1 MKTPLLLFFKLIIL
15 SLLVSFI
22 NIGDKNSTNRDYS
35 SEELI
40 NISIFK
46 NNVEKVVNVS
56 TIIQRSGSFFMDENR
71 IPAGAGTGFIWD
83 TDGHIVTNYHVVQNG
98 NQFIISFHN
107 DKNSY
112 RAKIIGVEPKKDIAV
127 LKLEKR
133 PAKLSNIQLGDSKG
147 LNVGQKTFA
156 IGNPFGLDHTMTT
169 GIVSAVGRKVEGIGG
184 VKIHDMI
191 QTDAAINPGN
201 SGGPLLDS
209 KGRLIG
215 MNTQILSGSGTSSGV
230 GFAVPVNTI
239 KRIVPQIIKHGK
251 VIRPGLGISLLPDH
265 IKFRFGIEDGL
276 VISTVGD
283 GSAAEKAGLQG
294 VTQDKWGR
302 VYIGDIILKIGDTL
316 VNSYDDIYH
325 ALDKYKVG
333 DKVKIEYLR
342 EDKVKTLTLKLDPI

>member
-1 MKTPLLLFFKLIIL
+1 MKLSTLLLFKIFIL

-22 NIGDKNSTNRDYS
+22 NPTSKNDANYTR
-35 SEELI
+35 EEQV

-46 NNVEKVVNVS
+46 NNVDKVVNVS
-56 TIIQRSGSFFMDENR
+56 TIIKRSNGFFMDETQ
-71 IPAGAGTGFIWD
+71 IPAGAGTGFVWSQ
-83 TDGHIVTNYHVVQNG
+83 DGHIVTNYHVVQNG
-98 NQFIISFHN
+98 NEFLISFHN
-107 DKNSY
+107 DKNTY
-112 RAKIIGVEPKKDIAV
+112 NAKLVGVEPKKDIAV
-127 LKLEKR
+127 LKLIKS
-133 PAKLSNIQLGDSKG
+133 PSNLSPISLGSSSE

-251 VIRPGLGISLLPDH
+251 VIRPGLGIILLPDH
-265 IKFRFGIEDGL
+265 IKYRFRIEKGI
-276 VISTVGD
+276 VISSVAENST
-283 GSAAEKAGLQG
+283 AEKAGLQG
-294 VTQDKWGR
+294 ITQDQWGR
-302 VYIGDIILKIGDTL
+302 VYIGDVILKIAGTE
-316 VNSYDDIYH
+316 VNTFDDIYH
-325 ALDKYKVG
+325 ALDRFKIG
-333 DKVKIEYLR
+333 DVVEVEFLREEKVKKI
-342 EDKVKTLTLKLDPI
+342 KLKLDAI